1 MYEFIQGKVAEL
13 TPTYAVIENNG
24 IGYFIH
30 ISLNTYSGLSGKEQA
45 VLFIHHVVREDA
57 ELLYGFFNK
66 NEREMFRHLISVSGV
81 GPNTGRMIIS
91 SLSSSEIKDAILSGN
106 TKLLNGVKGIG
117 AKTAQ
122 RIIVDLKDKVGKSEI
137 NDDFL
142 LTQNNTN
149 RDEALSALVML
160 GFTKNTVEKVLDKL
174 LNSNPNTSV
183 EDLVKQAL
191 KSF

>member
-1 MYEFIQGKVAEL
+1 MYEFIQGKVSEL
-13 TPTYAVIENNG
+13 TPAYVVIENNG
-24 IGYFIH
+24 IGYFIN
-30 ISLNTYSGLSGKEQA
+30 ISLNTYSGLSEKEQV

-57 ELLYGFFNK
+57 ELLYGFFSK
-66 NEREMFRHLISVSGV
+66 SEREMFRHLISVSGV

-91 SLSSSEIKDAILSGN
+91 SLSSSEIKEAILSGN
-106 TKLLNGVKGIG
+106 TKLLSGVKGIG

-122 RIIVDLKDKVGKSEI
+122 RIIVALKDKVGKSEI
-137 NDDFL
+137 SDEFL
-142 LTQNNTN
+142 LTPNNTN

-174 LNSNPNTSV
+174 LKNEPNATV
-183 EDLVKQAL
+183 EGLVKQAL